1 MSARG
6 VRVWGPAGARRVLA
20 AVALFALL
28 GGPTPGAVGS
38 CGDSVD
44 GFADLTEYCKEREE
58 LTCVRRA
65 LRKELST
72 QERDDCRREAL
83 SACERRFWA
92 PDCRPTAR
100 QANACLN
107 ALRAEETV
115 DTPEDELDECNT
127 EALCTVKTAA
137 AGSGAFHS
145 PRDGGTAESRAPT
158 GALP

>member
-1 MSARG
+1 MSASGMRAG
-6 VRVWGPAGARRVLA
+6 WQRGARRLLA

-28 GGPTPGAVGS
+28 GGPTPGAVGA
-38 CGDSVD
+38 CDDSVD
-44 GFADLTEYCKEREE
+44 GFADLSEYCKEREE

-92 PDCRPTAR
+92 PDCRPTTR

-115 DTPEDELDECNT
+115 NTPEDELDECNT
-127 EALCTVKTAA
+127 QALCTVKTSA
-137 AGSGAFHS
+137 AGSGSFDA
-145 PRDGGTAESRAPT
+145 PGDAGTADSRARP
-158 GALP
+158 GAQP